1 MPYSITTQDGITI
14 DNIPDSIRPD
24 APELKSRVA
33 EIRANA
39 GKASAQPGL
48 DPRLQQLTPPGAN
61 ITPTARAPEP
71 SLGEKILGAGE
82 AGLTLGSSMLLAP
95 VGMALGTGAG
105 AIEAA
110 LNGTYGTTEGA
121 NAIEARAKQAAQSAV
136 YQPRTSAGQGYV
148 QSAGETLAPLQALGP
163 GNLVGVPMQAAQT
176 AQYVKALAQTG
187 AAKALPASARSA
199 AAVAP
204 TPTKTVLQAPIISPI
219 AQAVPSAAKP
229 SAQAAAK
236 PAVTSESAGAIDVLT
251 LARKAESG
259 GPGSASAKAKLA
271 EMAQVNPEAKAAANR
286 LGVDLPFDVFSDNPQ
301 VRAAVGLTRAK
312 VAGEAEAAW
321 ESAVRNF
328 TQKADELS
336 QASDAAFIEGRPAPG
351 MTSQKI
357 LDNLKATQ
365 GQMDEQARAMYAR
378 VDEAVPKTSP
388 VQFPKLAQ
396 TLDEILKEVGETGF
410 TTQERKLYE
419 LATDPT
425 ATYGRLLREKD
436 LIGKAMAGKDSPYG
450 NMAAGS
456 LKRLYGALAEDQL
469 TNVGTIGGEALRT
482 ELRAANFLTGK
493 KKGLEQRIVG
503 AFGRDVDG
511 SVAQKMLTAVT
522 TASKGD
528 AASFNKLMKVVPP
541 ELQKETIATALASIT
556 SSKAAGRSVGASEV
570 VFSPNEFTKVYRGL
584 RANGPV
590 YSQMAKI
597 MGPEWEQTTRD
608 LYTLSKRIADAQ
620 ARIPTTGKAN
630 QILGE
635 AAIDGL
641 MSKVMGS
648 GLTQRAATGA
658 ASIVPGAGVLAPD
671 IVQWMS
677 SAKGSGVQK
686 ASKLFASPE
695 FQEMAVQAATNAGKP
710 SEAAIRRVAFSP
722 AFSAFAKSIRIPNK
736 MPARIEWLRG
746 ALQNAS
752 VAANQQQ
759 EATAP
764 QP

>member
-14 DNIPDSIRPD
+14 DNIPDSIKPD

-148 QSAGETLAPLQALGP
+148 QSASEILAPLQALGP
-163 GNLVGVPMQAAQT
+163 GNLVGAPMQAAQT

-204 TPTKTVLQAPIISPI
+204 SVAQAAEAPIISPV
-219 AQAVPSAAKP
+219 AQA
-229 SAQAAAK
+229 AQAAAK

-357 LDNLKATQ
+357 LENLKATQ

-388 VQFPKLAQ
+388 VAFPKLAQ
-396 TLDEILKEVGETGF
+396 TLDDILKEVGETGF

-493 KKGLEQRIVG
+493 KKGLEQRIIG

-677 SAKGSGVQK
+677 SSKGSGVQK

-695 FQEMAVQAATNAGKP
+695 FQEMAVQASTNAGKP
-710 SEAAIRRVAFSP
+710 SEAAIRRVAISP
-722 AFSAFAKSIRIPNK
+722 AFSAFAKSIRIPDK

-764 QP
+764 QL